1 MIILLFIHIVLLIH
15 FHLESDKKIKRL
27 ENDVVVL
34 NDFKDYYLLSDELFD
49 IEQKIEDA
57 KDVENY
63 ELCKSLS
70 IIKDALNK
78 ELDELELKIYK

>member
-1 MIILLFIHIVLLIH
+1 MIILLFIHIVLLIY

-49 IEQKIEDA
+49 IDQKIEDA

-70 IIKDALNK
+70 IIKDALNRK
-78 ELDELELKIYK
+78 LDELELKIYK